1 MKTRFLLIISTI
13 LSIAACTKE
22 NLTENT
28 TGETTNVVITGNS
41 MTGFY
46 NNKSKAS
53 TISNI
58 PEDESILFYSTGG
71 IKADGDILKYN
82 EGVWIG
88 LKDNKW
94 YMDEGEAHI
103 MAYYPVINN
112 DNLYDTNGEL
122 KDLVYCKT
130 TAQPGES
137 INLTFSH
144 IFSKIV
150 FNIEKGLNDTI
161 KQINVNIPLKIENF
175 DLYTGE
181 YSFHENQNGNISFE
195 RNETGVYEFFVP
207 ASDDMTVSFEIECPH
222 ISQTSTIG
230 NKIYN
235 AGYEYVCNISKRT
248 SKGIYTKEDF
258 IAFTHL
264 INGETE
270 YNGIKLEDL
279 YVLENGVRVFNLY
292 KDLNFT
298 DKESALIRRI
308 ADDNKEFNDVF
319 DGNNH
324 SINNLTL
331 PQDYITSYMG
341 LFDRTSTNSYI
352 KNLTL
357 NNCRITDNSSSYCAL
372 LAGSN
377 KGIIE
382 NCHVVGGSITNT
394 KKDKYSGFTYYNA
407 GYLVNCSISGFN
419 IGNTYGTLGCL
430 TCQNDKY
437 IINCRITNDL
447 NRHPEGATSSVT
459 AITNNGNIY
468 NVFVEKYISSLWGVC
483 NVNKRTGQFYNC
495 IIPNYYSS
503 QYIKDNNNSNASP
516 STGIY
521 FYEYTAEEYQTI
533 VDKLN
538 NWINNE
544 GKNNYPQ
551 FTFRRWKTDESQK
564 VIFE

>member
-28 TGETTNVVITGNS
+28 TGDTTNVVITGNS
-41 MTGFY
+41 MNGFY
-46 NNKSKAS
+46 NDKSKAY

-71 IKADGDILKYN
+71 IEADGDILKYN
-82 EGVWIG
+82 EGVWTG

-94 YMDEGEAHI
+94 HMDEGEAHI

-130 TAQPGES
+130 TAQPGKS

-195 RNETGVYEFFVP
+195 KNETGVYEFFVP
-207 ASDDMTVSFEIECPH
+207 ASDNMTVSFEIVCPN

-298 DKESALIRRI
+298 DEESALINRI
-308 ADDNKEFNDVF
+308 KEFNDVF

-324 SINNLTL
+324 SI
-331 PQDYITSYMG
+331 
-341 LFDRTSTNSYI
+341 
-352 KNLTL
+352 KNLTIPNKYNTYIGL
-357 NNCRITDNSSSYCAL
+357 FERTSVNSCIKNFTLANCRIIDNKYDNCAL
-372 LAGSN
+372 MVGSN
-377 KGIIE
+377 SGIIE
-382 NCHVVGGSITNT
+382 NCHVSGGSITNNEEG
-394 KKDKYSGFTYYNA
+394 KVFAGFTFYNA

-419 IGNTYGTLGCL
+419 IGNQNGTLGCL
-430 TCQNDKY
+430 IYNNNKD
-437 IINCRITNDL
+437 IINCRVTNDL
-447 NRHPEGATSSVT
+447 NKDPKGATSSV
-459 AITNNGNIY
+459 ITKTNKGNIY
-468 NVFVEKYISSLWGVC
+468 NVFVENYKSYLWGVC
-483 NVNKRTGQFYNC
+483 NKNESSGQFYNC
-495 IIPNYYSS
+495 IIPKSYTS
-503 QYIKDNNNSNASP
+503 KDIGTNSNPNASP
-516 STGIY
+516 Y
-521 FYEYTAEEYQTI
+521 FYEDTAEEYQTI
-533 VDKLN
+533 ADKLN
-538 NWINNE
+538 NWIDNE

-551 FTFRRWKTDESQK
+551 FTFRRWKTDDSQK

>member
-13 LSIAACTKE
+13 LSVAACTKE

-41 MTGFY
+41 MNGFY
-46 NNKSKAS
+46 NDKSKAY

-82 EGVWIG
+82 EGVWTG

-94 YMDEGEAHI
+94 HMDEGEAHI

-130 TAQPGES
+130 TAQPGKS

-175 DLYTGE
+175 NLYTGE

-195 RNETGVYEFFVP
+195 KNEKGVYEFFVP
-207 ASDDMTVSFEIECPH
+207 ASDNMTVSFEIVCPN

-264 INGETE
+264 INGEAE

-298 DKESALIRRI
+298 DEESALIRRI

-331 PQDYITSYMG
+331 PLNNKYAYIG
-341 LFDRTSTNSYI
+341 LFDKTTVNSCI

-357 NNCRITDNSSSYCAL
+357 VNCRIIDNNYDYCAL
-372 LAGSN
+372 LVGSN
-377 KGIIE
+377 SGIIE
-382 NCHVVGGSITNT
+382 NCHVTGGSITNT
-394 KKDKYSGFTYYNA
+394 KDVRFAGFTFYNA
-407 GYLVNCSISGFN
+407 GYLVNCSISGFK
-419 IGNTYGTLGCL
+419 IGNTYSTLGCL
-430 TCQNDKY
+430 THQNDKD

-447 NRHPEGATSSVT
+447 NRDPKGATSSVI
-459 AITNNGNIY
+459 AITNKGNIY
-468 NVFVEKYISSLWGVC
+468 NVFVENYKSYLYGVC
-483 NVNKRTGQFYNC
+483 NKNESSGQFYNC
-495 IIPNYYSS
+495 IIPSAYSKK
-503 QYIKDNNNSNASP
+503 YIGSNSNPNASP

-521 FYEYTAEEYQTI
+521 FYEYTAEKYQTI
-533 VDKLN
+533 ADKLN
-538 NWINNE
+538 NWIDNE

>member
-41 MTGFY
+41 MNGFY
-46 NNKSKAS
+46 NDESRAS

-71 IKADGDILKYN
+71 IKADGDILEYN
-82 EGVWIG
+82 EGVWTG

-94 YMDEGEAHI
+94 HMDEGEAHI

-161 KQINVNIPLKIENF
+161 KQINVNIPLKIDNF

-207 ASDDMTVSFEIECPH
+207 ASDNMTVSFEIVCPN

-230 NKIYN
+230 NTIYN

-308 ADDNKEFNDVF
+308 ADRGKEFNDVF

-331 PQDYITSYMG
+331 PLNNVYAYIG
-341 LFDRTSTNSYI
+341 LFERTSVNSHI

-357 NNCRITDNSSSYCAL
+357 ANCKITDNKDEYCAL
-372 LAGSN
+372 LTGSN

-382 NCHVVGGSITNT
+382 NCHIIGGSITNT
-394 KKDKYSGFTYYNA
+394 KNVRFAGFTYYNA

-430 TCQNDKY
+430 THQNDKD

-459 AITNNGNIY
+459 TITNNGNIY

-503 QYIKDNNNSNASP
+503 QYIKDNNNPNASP

-533 VDKLN
+533 ADKLN
-538 NWINNE
+538 NWIDNE

-551 FTFRRWKTDESQK
+551 FTFRRWKTDDSQK

>member
-41 MTGFY
+41 MNGFY
-46 NNKSKAS
+46 NDESRAS

-71 IKADGDILKYN
+71 IKADGDILEYN
-82 EGVWIG
+82 EGVWTG

-94 YMDEGEAHI
+94 HMDEGEAHI

-161 KQINVNIPLKIENF
+161 KQINVNIPLKIDNF

-207 ASDDMTVSFEIECPH
+207 ASDNMTVSFEIVCPN

-230 NKIYN
+230 NTIYN

-298 DKESALIRRI
+298 DKESALINRI
-308 ADDNKEFNDVF
+308 KEFNDIF

-324 SINNLTL
+324 SIKNLTI
-331 PQDYITSYMG
+331 PNKYNTYIG
-341 LFDRTSTNSYI
+341 LFERTSVNSYI

-357 NNCRITDNSSSYCAL
+357 VNCRIIDNNYGNCAL
-372 LAGSN
+372 LAGLN
-377 KGIIE
+377 NGIIE
-382 NCHVVGGSITNT
+382 NCHVAGGSITNT
-394 KKDKYSGFTYYNA
+394 KDIRFAGFTFHNM
-407 GYLVNCSISGFN
+407 GYLINSSISGVN
-419 IGNTYGTLGCL
+419 VGYTIGTLGYL
-430 TCQNDKY
+430 TFQNNKD
-437 IINCRITNDL
+437 IINCRVTNDL
-447 NRHPEGATSSVT
+447 NKYPSGATCSV
-459 AITNNGNIY
+459 ITTINHGNLY
-468 NVFVEKYISSLWGVC
+468 NVFVEKYIPSSYGVC
-483 NVNKRTGQFYNC
+483 YKNESSGQFYNC

-503 QYIKDNNNSNASP
+503 RYIKENNNPNASP

-533 VDKLN
+533 ADKLN
-538 NWINNE
+538 NWIDNE
-544 GKNNYPQ
+544 GKNNYSQ
-551 FTFRRWKTDESQK
+551 FTFRRWKTDDSQK